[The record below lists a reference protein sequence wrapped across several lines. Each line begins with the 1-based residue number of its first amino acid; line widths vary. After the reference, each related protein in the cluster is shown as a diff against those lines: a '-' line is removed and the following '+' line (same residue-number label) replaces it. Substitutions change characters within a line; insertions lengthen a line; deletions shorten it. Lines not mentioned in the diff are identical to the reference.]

1 MDNKSL
7 NKHIETL
14 KKKVFFTNTKWPH
27 FEILFNDLT
36 KLSKIKK
43 YKTIVSLERGSLYGN
58 ISLFAPLFKKK
69 NFISLECSTKKI
81 KSRGSYNKKYVKDD
95 NIIKIP
101 LSHHVNYKN
110 LKLKKNFADLIIIPN
125 LMHHIYDHHHLL
137 KQCKSILK
145 KGGDLYIFEP
155 TLREIH
161 QLPEDYF
168 RFTPYGL
175 ENILKSVG
183 FKKVK
188 HDFSGGPF
196 TAILYCIDQAMQ
208 YLPKNKIGHFKKKF
222 LIDFKELI
230 KLDKFYKRNL
240 VRKNT
245 KFPMSFSI
253 IAQV

>member
-1 MDNKSL
+1 M
-7 NKHIETL
+7 
-14 KKKVFFTNTKWPH
+14 
-27 FEILFNDLT
+27 
-36 KLSKIKK
+36 
-43 YKTIVSLERGSLYGN
+43 
-58 ISLFAPLFKKK
+58 
-69 NFISLECSTKKI
+69 
-81 KSRGSYNKKYVKDD
+81 
-95 NIIKIP
+95 
-101 LSHHVNYKN
+101 
-110 LKLKKNFADLIIIPN
+110 IIIPN

-208 YLPKNKIGHFKKKF
+208 YLPKNKIGHFKKKIF
-222 LIDFKELI
+222 NRF
-230 KLDKFYKRNL
+230 
-240 VRKNT
+240 
-245 KFPMSFSI
+245 
-253 IAQV
+253 